1 MTDIYKAF
9 QRRFDRRALARLIDK
24 KYHSLSGFARDI
36 DIYEFR
42 VYEWLFSGAKPRVQT
57 LLKICEV
64 VSCSINDIAPRLTSN
79 ATSPPAQ
86 QPRQKRV
93 YRGGRAAYLQKNR
106 A

>member
-1 MTDIYKAF
+1 MTDVYKTF

-36 DIYEFR
+36 DIYEYR
-42 VYEWLFSGAKPRVQT
+42 VYEWLFAGAKPRVQT

-64 VSCSINDIAPRLTSN
+64 MSCSINVIAPRLTS
-79 ATSPPAQ
+79 APPPAQ
-86 QPRQKRV
+86 QPRQKPT
-93 YRGGRAAYLQKNR
+93 YCGGRAAYFQKHR